1 MIAAPV
7 EQLQARATS
16 WRDVVALP
24 GGVVAS
30 VEPAQ
35 STIGGGS
42 LPGETLPT
50 CALALQS
57 TRRSSSWASATAA
70 RLRAAPT
77 PVVARIEADR
87 VLLDPRTVLP
97 DQDDAVVQALDEAFS
112 FQQSAVSR

>member
-1 MIAAPV
+1 MIAAPLDAL
-7 EQLQARATS
+7 EARSAR
-16 WRDVVALP
+16 WRDAVALP
-24 GGVVAS
+24 DGIVAS

-35 STIGGGS
+35 STVGGGS

-50 CALALQS
+50 HALALQNA
-57 TRRSSSWASATAA
+57 RRSSSWASATAA
-70 RLRAAPT
+70 RLRAAPI
-77 PVVARIEADR
+77 PVVARIEAGR